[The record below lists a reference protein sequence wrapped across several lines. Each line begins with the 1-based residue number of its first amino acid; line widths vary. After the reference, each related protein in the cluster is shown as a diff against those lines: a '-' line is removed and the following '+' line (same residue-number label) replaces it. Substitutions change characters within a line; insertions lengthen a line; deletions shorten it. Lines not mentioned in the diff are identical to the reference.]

1 MAFNRFVNALNK
13 AKTAATS
20 AVAAAADKAKEAAEM
35 AKEAAEKARET
46 ATAAAEK
53 ARETAS
59 GAADRARDSAAV
71 NADKAR
77 ESALSF
83 VERAREKVREAASAA
98 AQKAQDAVTD
108 VSRVVTER
116 ITGDSEQ
123 ARAAQAEIDAGL
135 AELKADISN
144 SYRALDRMGN
154 EQMMSLW
161 ALNDFFDV
169 CKAVHNMPDLLSE
182 ASYEA
187 RKAAAAAAAQ
197 HAAAAA
203 AAQQADAHQAASA
216 ASARPAH
223 VAASQAAPGEGAST
237 ADGAADN
244 TGAAPEGAAAG
255 TDSAVP
261 VDAAPAADAAQSA
274 HDGAPAHSS
283 AVPADAAP
291 AAAPAADAAQSAH
304 DGAPAHSSDVPVSE
318 AGNAQTDAPAAA
330 QLQAGDGADA
340 SAAGA
345 AASSADCGQGAAGG
359 AAGDGADYE
368 DSLNVRT
375 FTLDDLRNSVRQT
388 ALVAT
393 ALGND
398 AAAAAGLA
406 NIAQACG
413 KARTGRHIEQ
423 LLFVRDI
430 GMCGAPG
437 IEHLCGGAVTVLLC
451 LKVSSWGRKVSEDL
465 ELYKNILERARVT
478 AMGTASACD
487 EVHQMFSNINASF
500 KVLVSML
507 ESQVASVMGFKGYA
521 DWSELPEQTRA
532 DFKTAVVLAGCIYD
546 MMTLQLILSD
556 SSINETR
563 RINEVNNTG
572 LFQFRADY
580 EGARSCLAS
589 SGLDERLAAAAAAS
603 SSAGTVSLRTSR
615 DQLITAGMRIKSAF
629 DETAA
634 ALCALG
640 RAELDA
646 MIKTARLYPLVTDF
660 LRDTGLRAKAR
671 RSETINDIYKS
682 MNLDKAICVG
692 TVGLNVIHRFQGSDL
707 KDKGEFGRMISDVID
722 FYSNGY
728 EGRLAACG
736 ASGVGYK
743 DFTSRSSSWLSTF
756 KRGDSSERA
765 AWQMVAGS
773 GLTIQ
778 DLAGDHWKTAMRAA
792 LLPEEFALRGEDPS
806 QVLFNETRF
815 ICDLF
820 AEVRNIAA
828 MHHESLMTALEEYE
842 QELSSFTEE
851 LEKFRT
857 ELSSSDGAIE
867 ETDSDNLSSRFRSI
881 VMDAA
886 RVDNVCAAAIV
897 EDFGSSE
904 GVVFNYRSLYHNM
917 AVDWSYGEPEHLN
930 SSYGKY
936 HARIAAYR
944 DDYI

>member
-35 AKEAAEKARET
+35 AKEAAEKARETATAAAEKARETATTAAEKARET

-283 AVPADAAP
+283 
-291 AAAPAADAAQSAH
+291 
-304 DGAPAHSSDVPVSE
+304 DVSVSE
-318 AGNAQTDAPAAA
+318 SGNAQTDAPAAA

-345 AASSADCGQGAAGG
+345 AAGSADGGQGAAGG

-393 ALGND
+393 VLGND

-692 TVGLNVIHRFQGSDL
+692 TVGLNVIHRFQGSDI

-743 DFTSRSSSWLSTF
+743 DFTSRSSSWLSSF

-792 LLPEEFALRGEDPS
+792 LMPEEFALRGEDPA

>member
-53 ARETAS
+53 ARETATTAAEKARETATAAAEKARETAS
-59 GAADRARDSAAV
+59 GAADRA
-71 NADKAR
+71 
-77 ESALSF
+77 
-83 VERAREKVREAASAA
+83 
-98 AQKAQDAVTD
+98 
-108 VSRVVTER
+108 
-116 ITGDSEQ
+116 G
-123 ARAAQAEIDAGL
+123 
-135 AELKADISN
+135 
-144 SYRALDRMGN
+144 
-154 EQMMSLW
+154 
-161 ALNDFFDV
+161 
-169 CKAVHNMPDLLSE
+169 
-182 ASYEA
+182 
-187 RKAAAAAAAQ
+187 
-197 HAAAAA
+197 
-203 AAQQADAHQAASA
+203 
-216 ASARPAH
+216 
-223 VAASQAAPGEGAST
+223 
-237 ADGAADN
+237 
-244 TGAAPEGAAAG
+244 
-255 TDSAVP
+255 
-261 VDAAPAADAAQSA
+261 
-274 HDGAPAHSS
+274 
-283 AVPADAAP
+283 
-291 AAAPAADAAQSAH
+291 
-304 DGAPAHSSDVPVSE
+304 HSSDVPVSE

-615 DQLITAGMRIKSAF
+615 NQLITAGMRIKSAF

-660 LRDTGLRAKAR
+660 IRDTDLRAKAR

-736 ASGVGYK
+736 ASGVGLGLS
-743 DFTSRSSSWLSTF
+743 SRSSSWLSSF

-792 LLPEEFALRGEDPS
+792 LLPEEFALRGEDPA
-806 QVLFNETRF
+806 QVL
-815 ICDLF
+815 
-820 AEVRNIAA
+820 
-828 MHHESLMTALEEYE
+828 LMNPFYL
-842 QELSSFTEE
+842 
-851 LEKFRT
+851 
-857 ELSSSDGAIE
+857 
-867 ETDSDNLSSRFRSI
+867 
-881 VMDAA
+881 
-886 RVDNVCAAAIV
+886 
-897 EDFGSSE
+897 
-904 GVVFNYRSLYHNM
+904 
-917 AVDWSYGEPEHLN
+917 
-930 SSYGKY
+930 
-936 HARIAAYR
+936 
-944 DDYI
+944 